1 MYKIK
6 NMEKENKQHVQLP
19 NNMTANLTPIDLLVY
34 VSVRRYLNSR
44 TGLCCPSLETIVRN
58 SSLSKPTVIKCIE
71 ALRESGFINYKV
83 VGRSRHYSFSDY
95 KKFEPFSYEFLDND
109 KLTANEKAYW
119 LASQQWMFK
128 DEKGL
133 AKTSFTTREIAERIN
148 WSQPSVTR
156 CEKSFKDK
164 GLMTTMTLNCRDE
177 HGLRKVEKVFYLDEF
192 GQAIVHCLQDHEERI
207 TDNEKTLEIALREIN
222 KLKEEIQNLKS
233 EKINEEILL

>member
-1 MYKIK
+1 MYKLK

-19 NNMTANLTPIDLLVY
+19 NDMTTNLTPIDLLVY
-34 VSVRRYLNSR
+34 VSVRRYLNSK

-71 ALRESGFINYKV
+71 ALKKSGFINYKV

-133 AKTSFTTREIAERIN
+133 AKSSLTTREIAEKIN

-164 GLMTTMTLNCRDE
+164 GLMTTLTLNCRDE

-192 GQAIVHCLQDHEERI
+192 GQAVVHCLQNHEERI
-207 TDNEKTLEIALREIN
+207 NTNEKTLDLVLRELE
-222 KLKEEIQNLKS
+222 KVKEELRILKNP
-233 EKINEEILL
+233 EQKEVII